1 MNIYTIGHSN
11 LSLEAFINLLKQHE
25 IKAIADVRSHPYSRY
40 LPHFSQKPLQQ
51 QLAQHNINY
60 IFLGKELGARPTN
73 PDCYVNGKAVYEKI
87 AATRDFEQG
96 IQQLLTAA
104 KLTKTALMCSEKDPI
119 NCHRAILVCQHLTSL
134 DCEIL
139 HILNNGELQN
149 HKKLE
154 ERLLKQ
160 INSGQNPLQ
169 LSLFDDPNQEPIK
182 QAYKSQGE
190 KIAYQEKDN

>member
-87 AATRDFEQG
+87 AATTDFKQG
-96 IQQLLTAA
+96 IQQLLTLANA
-104 KLTKTALMCSEKDPI
+104 TTTSLMCSEKDPI
-119 NCHRAILVCQHLTSL
+119 NCHRTILVCQQLTSL
-134 DCEIL
+134 DCQIF
-139 HILNNGELQN
+139 HILNNGNLEN
-149 HKKLE
+149 HQDLE
-154 ERLLKQ
+154 TRLLKQ
-160 INSGQNPLQ
+160 TNLVQNPLQ
-169 LSLFDDPNQEPIK
+169 LSLFDHLNQELIK
-182 QAYKSQGE
+182 QAYQSQGE